1 MKNYGTFKADKA
13 ATDDFVTARDK
24 KNSEGYNDSV
34 PYFVMKN
41 DAEYVRFR
49 RFIDLIFKAAQL
61 CGFYITGK
69 IEVSDNYTGKNFR
82 WVFKPRQ

>member
-1 MKNYGTFKADKA
+1 MKNYGTFKDNKA

-24 KNSEGYNDSV
+24 KNSEGYPDST
-34 PYFVMKN
+34 PYYVMKN

-49 RFIDLIFKAAQL
+49 RFIDLIFKAVQL

-69 IEVSDNYTGKNFR
+69 IEVSDNYTGKNFQ
-82 WVFKPRQ
+82 WIFKPRQ

>member
-49 RFIDLIFKAAQL
+49 RFIDLIFKAA
-61 CGFYITGK
+61 
-69 IEVSDNYTGKNFR
+69 
-82 WVFKPRQ
+82 

>member
-1 MKNYGTFKADKA
+1 MKNYGTFKAGNE

-24 KNSEGYNDSV
+24 KNSEGYTDST

-61 CGFYITGK
+61 CGFYITGE
-69 IEVSDNYTGKNFR
+69 IEVSDNYTGKDFR
-82 WVFKPRQ
+82 WVFKPRR